1 VGQKY
6 FCRGGKVAKL
16 DFHDSKIRKQT
27 TFKNVTGKCQIS
39 KSSGCLGLPFDDHAP
54 KNSYGKKAEEDKIYL
69 PISI

>member
-1 VGQKY
+1 VE
-6 FCRGGKVAKL
+6 GK
-16 DFHDSKIRKQT
+16 SGKIRFPRLENKKT

-39 KSSGCLGLPFDDHAP
+39 KSSGCLGLPFNDHAP